1 MFAAVL
7 ILCCLANSVWRASP
21 VPLGSIHRGHRPQLG
36 VPSHPASVYE
46 EFRKIKNVDEFKK
59 RVQHF
64 AEISPNHEAYEKRE
78 HETQLKAMAYF
89 FKVYDSNV
97 DHQLKQARHLIEK
110 YAGKDKLKDT
120 FKGRA
125 AMFKRGGRLERY
137 APLVHELASIAT
149 HTGTSISQHPTSIEN
164 SISLGTC
171 PKALSYNE
179 TREYE
184 AA

>member
-1 MFAAVL
+1 MFAAAL

-64 AEISPNHEAYEKRE
+64 AEMSPKHEAYERQE

-97 DHQLKQARHLIEK
+97 DHQLKQARHLIRK

-125 AMFKRGGRLERY
+125 AMFKRGGGLSDMHLSCTNWQASQPIR
-137 APLVHELASIAT
+137 ALASA
-149 HTGTSISQHPTSIEN
+149 SIPLLLKIQFR
-164 SISLGTC
+164 L
-171 PKALSYNE
+171 
-179 TREYE
+179 
-184 AA
+184 